1 MKEFC
6 LVRIPSIVNPA
17 PTASTHRRVA
27 RAVVGTETA
36 TTEVGMA
43 TAVNGG
49 ESGADGIRMIQSV
62 RTTGIMAAGDQA
74 TAGAAA
80 DHDHILVTK
89 NADETEIGKEIDGT
103 EETATATVAEIDE
116 EAETV
121 TMIVTVTV
129 IRIAAIN
136 LRVAHPQQFRPLRQ
150 GHLKP
155 PRR

>member
-1 MKEFC
+1 
-6 LVRIPSIVNPA
+6 
-17 PTASTHRRVA
+17 
-27 RAVVGTETA
+27 
-36 TTEVGMA
+36 MA

-49 ESGADGIRMIQSV
+49 ESGADGTRMIQSV

-80 DHDHILVTK
+80 DHDHDHILVTK